1 MSGVD
6 LGCLLE
12 RVDPCSAR
20 IVWHLMW
27 EGHAHL
33 ADLGRVSGLDHAEV
47 LDRIRS
53 VINPLSNELYGC
65 DLLTFSVCRVDPA
78 SGRKVTFAWWLDLPS
93 PDGPAPAGRPL
104 AEVFEEEDGHLVIMA
119 QVGSPLRLTGRT
131 RVSCRNGLLRV
142 LLEKG

>member
-1 MSGVD
+1 MSGAD

-20 IVWHLMW
+20 IVWRLMW

-33 ADLGRVSGLDHAEV
+33 AGLSRVTGLDHAGV

-65 DLLTFSVCRVDPA
+65 ALLTFSVCRVDPA
-78 SGRKVTFAWWLDLPS
+78 TGGKVTFAWWLDP
-93 PDGPAPAGRPL
+93 PFAWGTAAARRPL
-104 AEVFEEEDGHLVIMA
+104 AEVFEEDGHLVITA
-119 QVGSPLRLTGRT
+119 QVGSSLRLTGRT
-131 RVSCRNGLLRV
+131 RSPAGTGCWG
-142 LLEKG
+142 